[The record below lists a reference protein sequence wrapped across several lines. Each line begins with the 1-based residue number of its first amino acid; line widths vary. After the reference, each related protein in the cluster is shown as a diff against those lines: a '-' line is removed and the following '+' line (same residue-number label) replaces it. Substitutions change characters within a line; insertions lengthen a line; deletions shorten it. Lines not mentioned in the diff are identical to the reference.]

1 MPLSYLRKSL
11 KYSINI
17 LSSSILFFFALSLIK
32 QSLSTHSTTSSHS
45 AVALQ
50 NQNELHRSPFL
61 LPNKSP
67 ALIFIVIPPCYT
79 CLPFSRLCAENGN
92 LNQYYFKHK
101 SMFTQ
106 ISTKAKCI
114 LASVIQYFLID

>member
-1 MPLSYLRKSL
+1 MPWSYLRKSL

-79 CLPFSRLCAENGN
+79 CLPFPGCVQRMGISINTTLKTNQCLLRSQPKQNVYYSFSNSVC
-92 LNQYYFKHK
+92 LN
-101 SMFTQ
+101 
-106 ISTKAKCI
+106 
-114 LASVIQYFLID
+114 